1 MIPLKYNIGNLKA
14 RRVSTLMTILGIGV
28 VIAVMISMMA
38 LKNGVHSAV
47 VSSGSKD
54 NLMVMREGAAAEL
67 SSWVSKDAFRII
79 RAMPGLAKDGSGA
92 PMISPE
98 LVIIFKIPKKDDP
111 KGSNVLVR
119 GVTPMAF
126 TMRPYVKV
134 IEGRMFR
141 PGVNEVIVAR
151 RIRDRFINTGL
162 GDSFKFGSQTYNV
175 VGVFDAQ
182 GTAFDSEMW
191 CDDGFLGQARKR
203 DAYSSVIVRPVDRP
217 AFESIKAGI
226 KNDNRLKLEVTSEY
240 QYYDDQTTGLA
251 GIVIL
256 VAIVTFF
263 MTIGAILGTMNTM
276 FSAIASRGRELAT
289 MRALGFKRRTIL
301 LSVIICGVGAG
312 MLLPP
317 SSLGD
322 PSGEDTW
329 LQPVPDGHSGS
340 MKMTMGGVEHEMLMP
355 GMLTDAQLAQLD
367 AARGATF
374 DRLFL
379 TFMIQHHRGAV
390 SMVKELFNTYG
401 AAQNETVFKFASDV
415 NVDQATEIARMEKML
430 AALPPG

>member
-14 RRVSTLMTILGIGV
+14 RRVSTLMTILGIAV

-38 LKNGVHSAV
+38 LKNGVNTAV

-67 SSWVSKDAFRII
+67 SSWVTKDAFRII
-79 RAMPGLAKDGSGA
+79 RALPGIAKDGGA
-92 PMISPE
+92 PLISPE
-98 LVIIFKIPKKDDP
+98 LVIVFKIPKKDDP

-126 TMRPYVKV
+126 TMRPYVK
-134 IEGRMFR
+134 IIDGRMFR

-151 RIRDRFINTGL
+151 RIRDRFVNTAI
-162 GDSFKFGSQTYNV
+162 GDTFKFGAQSYNV

-191 CDDGFLGQARKR
+191 CDADFLGQARKR
-203 DAYSSVIVRPVDRP
+203 DAYSSLILRPNDRD
-217 AFESIKAGI
+217 AYESIKAAI
-226 KNDNRLKLEVTSEY
+226 KGDNRLKLEVTSEY
-240 QYYDDQTTGLA
+240 QYYADQTTGLM

-289 MRALGFKRRTIL
+289 LRALGFKRRTII
-301 LSVIICGVGAG
+301 LSVVVESAFVALLGGVTGLVLA
-312 MLLPP
+312 LPINAI
-317 SSLGD
+317 STGTTNFQTFS
-322 PSGEDTW
+322 E
-329 LQPVPDGHSGS
+329 VAFNFRIDGHVALNGILIALIAGII
-340 MKMTMGGVEHEMLMP
+340 GGVLP
-355 GMLTDAQLAQLD
+355 ALR
-367 AARGATF
+367 AARMPITTAL
-374 DRLFL
+374 R
-379 TFMIQHHRGAV
+379 
-390 SMVKELFNTYG
+390 
-401 AAQNETVFKFASDV
+401 
-415 NVDQATEIARMEKML
+415 EI
-430 AALPPG
+430 

>member
-1 MIPLKYNIGNLKA
+1 MIPLKYNIGNLTA

-38 LKNGVHSAV
+38 LQNGVHSAV

-67 SSWVSKDAFRII
+67 SSWVTKDAFYII
-79 RAMPGLAKDGSGA
+79 RALPGIAKDSRGA

-119 GVTPMAF
+119 GVTPQAF
-126 TMRPYVKV
+126 AMRPYIKL

-151 RIRDRFINTGL
+151 RIRDRFVNTNI
-162 GDSFKFGSQTYNV
+162 GDQFQFGTQKYNV

-191 CDDGFLGQARKR
+191 CDVDFLGQARKR
-203 DAYSSVIVRPVDRP
+203 DAYSSVILRPTDRE
-217 AFESIKAGI
+217 AFESISDAI
-226 KNDNRLKLEVTSEY
+226 ANDNRLKLDVKSEY
-240 QYYDDQTTGLA
+240 KYYADQTNGLM
-251 GIVIL
+251 GIVVL
-256 VAIVTFF
+256 VAIVTLF

-301 LSVIICGVGAG
+301 LSVIIESAFIS
-312 MLLPP
+312 LL
-317 SSLGD
+317 
-322 PSGEDTW
+322 
-329 LQPVPDGHSGS
+329 
-340 MKMTMGGVEHEMLMP
+340 GGVAGLLLALPVNAISTGTTNFETFSEVAFNFRV
-355 GMLTDAQLAQLD
+355 DARVAITGIVIALIAGIIGGALPALS
-367 AARGATF
+367 AARMPITKAL
-374 DRLFL
+374 R
-379 TFMIQHHRGAV
+379 
-390 SMVKELFNTYG
+390 
-401 AAQNETVFKFASDV
+401 
-415 NVDQATEIARMEKML
+415 EI
-430 AALPPG
+430 

>member
-14 RRVSTLMTILGIGV
+14 RRVSTLMTIIGIGV

-38 LKNGVHSAV
+38 LQNGVHSAV

-79 RAMPGLAKDGSGA
+79 RAMPGIAKEGGA
-92 PMISPE
+92 PLISPE

-126 TMRPYVKV
+126 TMRPYVK
-134 IEGRMFR
+134 IIDGRMFR

-151 RIRDRFINTGL
+151 RIRDRFVNTAI

-191 CDDGFLGQARKR
+191 CDADFLGQARKR
-203 DAYSSVIVRPVDRP
+203 DAYSSLILRPTDRD
-217 AFESIKAGI
+217 AYESIKAAI

-240 QYYDDQTTGLA
+240 QYYADQTTGLM

-289 MRALGFKRRTIL
+289 LRALGFKRRTII
-301 LSVIICGVGAG
+301 LSVVIESAFVALLGGLAGLILALPINAISTGTTNFQTFSEVAFNFRVDGHVALNGILIALIAGVIGG
-312 MLLPP
+312 MLPALR
-317 SSLGD
+317 
-322 PSGEDTW
+322 
-329 LQPVPDGHSGS
+329 
-340 MKMTMGGVEHEMLMP
+340 
-355 GMLTDAQLAQLD
+355 
-367 AARGATF
+367 AARTPITTAL
-374 DRLFL
+374 R
-379 TFMIQHHRGAV
+379 
-390 SMVKELFNTYG
+390 
-401 AAQNETVFKFASDV
+401 
-415 NVDQATEIARMEKML
+415 EI
-430 AALPPG
+430 

>member
-1 MIPLKYNIGNLKA
+1 MIPLKYNIGNLTA

-38 LKNGVHSAV
+38 LQNGVHSAV

-67 SSWVSKDAFRII
+67 SSWVTKDAFRII
-79 RAMPGLAKDGSGA
+79 RAMPGIAKDNNGS
-92 PMISPE
+92 PMISGE

-126 TMRPYVKV
+126 TMRPYVQL

-141 PGVNEVIVAR
+141 PGLNEVIVAR
-151 RIRDRFINTGL
+151 RIRDRFVNTGL
-162 GDSFKFGSQTYNV
+162 GDTFQFGSQKYNV
-175 VGVFDAQ
+175 VGVFDAK

-191 CDDGFLGQARKR
+191 CDADFLGQARKR
-203 DAYSSVIVRPVDRP
+203 EAYSSVIVRPVDRS
-217 AFESIKAGI
+217 AFESIEAGI
-226 KNDNRLKLEVTSEY
+226 KNDNRLKLDVKSEY
-240 QYYDDQTTGLA
+240 KYYDDQTSGLA

-289 MRALGFKRRTIL
+289 MRALGFKRRSIL
-301 LSVIICGVGAG
+301 LSVIIESAFVSLLGGIAGLLLALPVNAISTGTTNFETFSEVAFNFRVDARVAITGIVIALIAGIIGGA
-312 MLLPP
+312 LPAL
-317 SSLGD
+317 S
-322 PSGEDTW
+322 
-329 LQPVPDGHSGS
+329 
-340 MKMTMGGVEHEMLMP
+340 
-355 GMLTDAQLAQLD
+355 
-367 AARGATF
+367 AARMPITKAL
-374 DRLFL
+374 R
-379 TFMIQHHRGAV
+379 
-390 SMVKELFNTYG
+390 
-401 AAQNETVFKFASDV
+401 
-415 NVDQATEIARMEKML
+415 EI
-430 AALPPG
+430 

>member
-1 MIPLKYNIGNLKA
+1 MIPIKYNIGNLTA

-38 LKNGVHSAV
+38 LQNGVHSAV

-67 SSWVSKDAFRII
+67 SSWVTKDAFRII
-79 RAMPGLAKDGSGA
+79 RAMPGIAKDGSGA

-126 TMRPYVKV
+126 TMRPYVKL

-141 PGVNEVIVAR
+141 PGLNEIIVAR
-151 RIRDRFINTGL
+151 RIRDRFVNTGL

-175 VGVFDAQ
+175 VGVFDAK

-191 CDDGFLGQARKR
+191 CDADFLGQARKR
-203 DAYSSVIVRPVDRP
+203 DAYSSVIVRPVDHG
-217 AFESIKAGI
+217 AFESIKAEI
-226 KNDNRLKLEVTSEY
+226 KNDNRLKLEVKSEY
-240 QYYDDQTTGLA
+240 QYYADQTTGLV
-251 GIVIL
+251 GIIIL

-301 LSVIICGVGAG
+301 LSVVVESAFISLLGGLAGVLLALPVNAISTGTTNFETFSEVAFNFRVDSHVALTGIIIALVAGIVGGA
-312 MLLPP
+312 LPAL
-317 SSLGD
+317 S
-322 PSGEDTW
+322 
-329 LQPVPDGHSGS
+329 
-340 MKMTMGGVEHEMLMP
+340 
-355 GMLTDAQLAQLD
+355 
-367 AARGATF
+367 AARMPITKAL
-374 DRLFL
+374 R
-379 TFMIQHHRGAV
+379 
-390 SMVKELFNTYG
+390 
-401 AAQNETVFKFASDV
+401 
-415 NVDQATEIARMEKML
+415 EI
-430 AALPPG
+430 

>member
-67 SSWVSKDAFRII
+67 SSWVTKDAFRII
-79 RAMPGLAKDGSGA
+79 RAMPGIAKEGGA
-92 PMISPE
+92 PLISPE

-126 TMRPYVKV
+126 TMRPYVK
-134 IEGRMFR
+134 IIDGRMFR

-151 RIRDRFINTGL
+151 RIRDRFVNTAI

-191 CDDGFLGQARKR
+191 CDADFLGQARKR
-203 DAYSSVIVRPVDRP
+203 DAYSSLILRPTDRD
-217 AFESIKAGI
+217 AYESIKAAI
-226 KNDNRLKLEVTSEY
+226 KGDNRLKLEVTSEY
-240 QYYDDQTTGLA
+240 QYYADQTTGLM

-289 MRALGFKRRTIL
+289 LRALGFKRRTIILSSAFVAL
-301 LSVIICGVGAG
+301 LGGIAGLLLALPINAISTGTTNFQTFSEVAFNFRVDGHVALNGILIALIAGIIGG
-312 MLLPP
+312 MLPALR
-317 SSLGD
+317 
-322 PSGEDTW
+322 
-329 LQPVPDGHSGS
+329 
-340 MKMTMGGVEHEMLMP
+340 
-355 GMLTDAQLAQLD
+355 
-367 AARGATF
+367 AARTPITTAL
-374 DRLFL
+374 R
-379 TFMIQHHRGAV
+379 
-390 SMVKELFNTYG
+390 
-401 AAQNETVFKFASDV
+401 
-415 NVDQATEIARMEKML
+415 EI
-430 AALPPG
+430 

>member
-28 VIAVMISMMA
+28 VIAVMISMRA
-38 LKNGVHSAV
+38 LKNGVNTAV

-67 SSWVSKDAFRII
+67 SSWVTKDAFRII
-79 RAMPGLAKDGSGA
+79 RALPGIAKEGGV
-92 PMISPE
+92 PQISPE

-126 TMRPYVKV
+126 TMRPYVK
-134 IEGRMFR
+134 IIDGRMFR

-151 RIRDRFINTGL
+151 RIRDRFVNTAI

-191 CDDGFLGQARKR
+191 CDADFLGQARKR
-203 DAYSSVIVRPVDRP
+203 DGYSSLIVRPTDRD
-217 AFESIKAGI
+217 AYESIKAAI
-226 KNDNRLKLEVTSEY
+226 KGDNRLKLEVTSEY
-240 QYYDDQTTGLA
+240 QYYADQTTGLA

-289 MRALGFKRRTIL
+289 LRALGFKRRTIL
-301 LSVIICGVGAG
+301 LSVIIESAFVALLGGVAGLLLALPINAISTGTTNFQTFSEVAFNFRVDGHVALNGILIALIAGIIGG
-312 MLLPP
+312 MLPALR
-317 SSLGD
+317 
-322 PSGEDTW
+322 
-329 LQPVPDGHSGS
+329 
-340 MKMTMGGVEHEMLMP
+340 
-355 GMLTDAQLAQLD
+355 
-367 AARGATF
+367 AARMPITTAL
-374 DRLFL
+374 R
-379 TFMIQHHRGAV
+379 
-390 SMVKELFNTYG
+390 
-401 AAQNETVFKFASDV
+401 
-415 NVDQATEIARMEKML
+415 EI
-430 AALPPG
+430 

>member
-38 LKNGVHSAV
+38 LQNGVHSAV

-67 SSWVSKDAFRII
+67 SSWVTKDAYRII
-79 RAMPGLAKDGSGA
+79 RALPGISEEAGKPL
-92 PMISPE
+92 ISPE

-119 GVTPMAF
+119 GVTPRAF
-126 TMRPYVKV
+126 TMRPYVKIV
-134 IEGRMFR
+134 DGRMFR

-151 RIRDRFINTGL
+151 RIRDRFVNTAI
-162 GDSFKFGSQTYNV
+162 GDSFKFGAQTYNV

-191 CDDGFLGQARKR
+191 CDADFLGQARKR
-203 DAYSSVIVRPVDRP
+203 DAYSSLILRPTDRD
-217 AFESIKAGI
+217 AYESIKAAI

-240 QYYDDQTTGLA
+240 QYYADQTNGLM

-289 MRALGFKRRTIL
+289 LRALGFKRRSII
-301 LSVIICGVGAG
+301 LSVVIESAFVALLGGLAGLILALPINAISTGTTNFQTFSEVAFNFRVDSHVALNGILIALIAGVIGG
-312 MLLPP
+312 MLPALR
-317 SSLGD
+317 
-322 PSGEDTW
+322 
-329 LQPVPDGHSGS
+329 
-340 MKMTMGGVEHEMLMP
+340 
-355 GMLTDAQLAQLD
+355 
-367 AARGATF
+367 AARTPITTAL
-374 DRLFL
+374 R
-379 TFMIQHHRGAV
+379 
-390 SMVKELFNTYG
+390 
-401 AAQNETVFKFASDV
+401 
-415 NVDQATEIARMEKML
+415 EI
-430 AALPPG
+430 

>member
-14 RRVSTLMTILGIGV
+14 RRVSTLLSIVGIAV

-67 SSWVSKDAFRII
+67 SSWVTKDAFRII
-79 RAMPGLAKDGSGA
+79 RALPGIAKDSNA
-92 PMISPE
+92 PLVSPE
-98 LVIIFKIPKKDDP
+98 LVIVFKIPKKDDP

-126 TMRPYVKV
+126 TMRPYVK
-134 IEGRMFR
+134 IIDGRMFR

-151 RIRDRFINTGL
+151 RIRDRFVNTAI

-175 VGVFDAQ
+175 VGIFDAQ

-191 CDDGFLGQARKR
+191 CDADFLGQARKR
-203 DAYSSVIVRPVDRP
+203 DAYSSLIVRPTDRD
-217 AFESIKAGI
+217 AYESIKAAI
-226 KNDNRLKLEVTSEY
+226 KGDNRLKLEVTSEY
-240 QYYDDQTTGLA
+240 QYYADQTTGLM

-289 MRALGFKRRTIL
+289 LRALGFKRRTIL
-301 LSVIICGVGAG
+301 LSVVIESAFVALLGGVAGLLLALPINAISTGTTNFQTFSEVAFNFRVDGGVALNGILIALIAGVIGG
-312 MLLPP
+312 MLPALR
-317 SSLGD
+317 
-322 PSGEDTW
+322 
-329 LQPVPDGHSGS
+329 
-340 MKMTMGGVEHEMLMP
+340 
-355 GMLTDAQLAQLD
+355 
-367 AARGATF
+367 AARTPITTAL
-374 DRLFL
+374 R
-379 TFMIQHHRGAV
+379 
-390 SMVKELFNTYG
+390 
-401 AAQNETVFKFASDV
+401 
-415 NVDQATEIARMEKML
+415 EI
-430 AALPPG
+430 

>member
-38 LKNGVHSAV
+38 LKNGVNTAV

-67 SSWVSKDAFRII
+67 SSWVTKDAFRII
-79 RAMPGLAKDGSGA
+79 RALPGIAKEGGV
-92 PMISPE
+92 PQISPE

-126 TMRPYVKV
+126 TMRPYVK
-134 IEGRMFR
+134 IIDGRMFR

-151 RIRDRFINTGL
+151 RIRDRFVNTAL

-191 CDDGFLGQARKR
+191 CDADFLGQARKR
-203 DAYSSVIVRPVDRP
+203 DGYSSLIVRPTDRD
-217 AFESIKAGI
+217 AYESIKAAI
-226 KNDNRLKLEVTSEY
+226 KGDNRLKLEVTSEY
-240 QYYDDQTTGLA
+240 QYYADQTTGLA

-289 MRALGFKRRTIL
+289 LRALGFKRRTIL
-301 LSVIICGVGAG
+301 LSVIIESAFVALLGGVAGLLLALPINAISTGTTNFQTFSEVAFNFRVDGHVALNGILIALIAGIIGG
-312 MLLPP
+312 MLPALR
-317 SSLGD
+317 
-322 PSGEDTW
+322 
-329 LQPVPDGHSGS
+329 
-340 MKMTMGGVEHEMLMP
+340 
-355 GMLTDAQLAQLD
+355 
-367 AARGATF
+367 AARMPITTAL
-374 DRLFL
+374 R
-379 TFMIQHHRGAV
+379 
-390 SMVKELFNTYG
+390 
-401 AAQNETVFKFASDV
+401 
-415 NVDQATEIARMEKML
+415 EI
-430 AALPPG
+430 

>member
-38 LKNGVHSAV
+38 LQNGVHSAV

-67 SSWVSKDAFRII
+67 SSWVTKDAFRII
-79 RAMPGLAKDGSGA
+79 RALPGIAKEGGA
-92 PMISPE
+92 PLISPE

-126 TMRPYVKV
+126 TMRPYVK
-134 IEGRMFR
+134 IIDGRMFR

-151 RIRDRFINTGL
+151 RIRDRFVNTAI

-203 DAYSSVIVRPVDRP
+203 DAYSSLILRPTDRD
-217 AFESIKAGI
+217 AYESIKAVI
-226 KNDNRLKLEVTSEY
+226 KGDNRLKLEVTSEY
-240 QYYDDQTTGLA
+240 QYYADQTTGLM

-289 MRALGFKRRTIL
+289 LRALGFKRRTII
-301 LSVIICGVGAG
+301 LSVVIESAFVALLGGIAGLLLALPINAISTGTTNFQTFSEVAFNFRVDGHVALNGILIALIAGVIGG
-312 MLLPP
+312 MLPALR
-317 SSLGD
+317 
-322 PSGEDTW
+322 
-329 LQPVPDGHSGS
+329 
-340 MKMTMGGVEHEMLMP
+340 
-355 GMLTDAQLAQLD
+355 
-367 AARGATF
+367 AARTPITTAL
-374 DRLFL
+374 R
-379 TFMIQHHRGAV
+379 
-390 SMVKELFNTYG
+390 
-401 AAQNETVFKFASDV
+401 
-415 NVDQATEIARMEKML
+415 EI
-430 AALPPG
+430 